1 MDTEEKM
8 GYRTVTAEQLGLIW
22 SQLVIGESNRAVAR
36 NLGLDRKTVNAYAD
50 KIKKL
55 KILPGTNYG
64 DALAR
69 LAELSIENAKEKP
82 ARAILEPLEAE
93 ITGLLTGDR
102 ATGVQ
107 PMKAKTAWIV
117 IRDRHS
123 LADTTSYESFKRFVR
138 ERALCHGRP
147 SPTVRIEVEPGTE
160 LQVDYAKMGIWAVGT
175 KNRVVYAFIATLSYS
190 RQPFVLFGTS
200 QNQVSFV
207 TAIAAALAYYGGS
220 PVRINLDNLK
230 SGVIVA
236 DIYDP
241 TLNRTFAELCD
252 YYGII
257 ADPARPAAPKDKGK
271 VERIVQ
277 VVRELWKRLT
287 ALHPQATL
295 DELNALARVWACE
308 EYGRNIHGT
317 TGVAPWIAFDGT
329 ERNCLQALPAQP
341 FVPAAW
347 TIASVHPDQF
357 ISVGKR
363 YYGLPATLIG
373 RKVAVRSTDTLVQIF
388 FDHKLVRSFPITAK
402 SRSYLPD
409 DFPDFGQPF
418 VPGAFASSLII
429 KAGNLGPQAASY
441 LRLMLED
448 GGNLAIRRA
457 QGCLSLLE
465 RYQSCP
471 GFSHVVGHAIA
482 HRVLSPA
489 SLRVLFDADAA
500 QNTIPFPISPRGK
513 AMGRDAG
520 YYAGT

>member
-1 MDTEEKM
+1 M
-8 GYRTVTAEQLGLIW
+8 GYRTVTTEQLGLIW
-22 SQLVIGESNRAVAR
+22 SQLAIGESNRAIAR

-50 KIKKL
+50 KIKGCR
-55 KILPGTNYG
+55 IPPGTGYQ
-64 DALAR
+64 DALILLGA
-69 LAELSIENAKEKP
+69 LNAENAKEKP

-93 ITGLLTGDR
+93 IQELLVGAR
-102 ATGVQ
+102 AKGVL

-117 IRDRHS
+117 VRDRHG
-123 LADTTSYESFKRFVR
+123 LGDKTSYESFKRFVR
-138 ERALCHGRP
+138 DHQLCHSRP
-147 SPTVRIEVEPGTE
+147 GPTVRIEVEPGVE
-160 LQVDYAKMGIWAVGT
+160 LQIDYAKMGIWAVGP

-190 RQPFVLFGTS
+190 RLPFVLFGTS
-200 QNQVSFV
+200 QNQVSFA
-207 TAIAAALAYYGGS
+207 TAIAAALAYYGGC
-220 PVRINLDNLK
+220 PARINLDNLK

-236 DIYDP
+236 DVFDP
-241 TLNRTFAELCD
+241 ALNRTFAELCD
-252 YYGII
+252 HYGII

-295 DELNALARVWACE
+295 DELNALARVWARE

-329 ERNCLQALPAQP
+329 ERTCLHCLPAEP

-347 TIASVHPDQF
+347 AIASVHPDQF

-363 YYGLPATLIG
+363 YYGLPATMIG
-373 RKVAVRSTDTLVQIF
+373 RKVAVRSTDSLVQIF

-402 SRSYLPD
+402 SRSYLSQ
-409 DFPDFGQPF
+409 DFPDYGQPF

-457 QGCLSLLE
+457 QGCLALLE

-482 HRVLSPA
+482 HRVFSPA
-489 SLRVLFDADAA
+489 SLKTLFEAEAV
-500 QNTIPFPISPRGK
+500 QNTIAFPISPRGR

-520 YYAGT
+520 YYAGS

>member
-1 MDTEEKM
+1 M
-8 GYRTVTAEQLGLIW
+8 GYRLVTVELLGLIW
-22 SQLVIGESNRAVAR
+22 SQLSLGESQRAIAR
-36 NLGLDRKTVNAYAD
+36 NLGVDRSTINGYAA
-50 KIKKL
+50 KIKEC
-55 KILPGTNYG
+55 KIPIGTSYQ
-64 DALAR
+64 DALAPLGV
-69 LAELSIENAKEKP
+69 LATENAKEKP

-93 ITGLLTGDR
+93 IQGLLAGDR
-102 ATGVQ
+102 TKGIQ

-117 IRDRHS
+117 IRDRHVLGS
-123 LADTTSYESFKRFVR
+123 KTSYESFKRFVR
-138 ERALCHGRP
+138 DRRLCHGRP
-147 SPTVRIEVEPGTE
+147 GPTVRIEVEPGAE

-190 RQPFVLFGTS
+190 RLPFVLFGTS
-200 QNQVSFV
+200 QNQVSFA
-207 TAIAAALAYYGGS
+207 TAIAAAFAYYGGC
-220 PVRINLDNLK
+220 PARINLDNLK

-241 TLNRTFAELCD
+241 ELNRTFAELCD
-252 YYGII
+252 HYGIV

-295 DELNALARVWACE
+295 DELNALARVWAFE
-308 EYGRNIHGT
+308 EYGTSIHGT
-317 TGVAPWIAFDGT
+317 TGVAPSLAFDGT
-329 ERNCLQALPAQP
+329 ERACLHCLPAEP

-347 TIASVHPDQF
+347 AIASVHPDQF
-357 ISVGKR
+357 IQIGKR
-363 YYGLPATLIG
+363 YYGLPAALIG

-388 FDHKLVRSFPITAK
+388 FEHKLVRSFPITAR
-402 SRSYLPD
+402 SRSYLKD

-441 LRLMLED
+441 LRLLLED

-457 QGCLSLLE
+457 QGCLALLE
-465 RYQSCP
+465 RYRLCS
-471 GFSHVVGHAIA
+471 GFSHVVGHAVA
-482 HRVLSPA
+482 HRVFSPA
-489 SLRVLFDADAA
+489 SLKTLFDAEAT
-500 QNTIPFPISPRGK
+500 QNTIAFPISPRGR

-520 YYAGT
+520 YYAGS